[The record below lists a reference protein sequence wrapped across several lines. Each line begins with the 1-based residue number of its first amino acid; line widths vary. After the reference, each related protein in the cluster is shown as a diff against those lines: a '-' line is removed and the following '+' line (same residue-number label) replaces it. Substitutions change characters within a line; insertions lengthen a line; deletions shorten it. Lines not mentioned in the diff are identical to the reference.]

1 MRPESRFGAPLPA
14 RGITASPYS
23 ALLDHLGVP
32 FAGTIMDFGVLT
44 AVLSC
49 LNSGIYSSSTHWPG
63 AVRRRACWPIPPARA
78 SPPLPS
84 SPPRASDCWFYSRV
98 AANIRQPAEHEP
110 LLKLVDKRRV

>member
-63 AVRRRACWPIPPARA
+63 AVRRRACWAHTSRSGVPTAAVIAASRVGLLVLFTSCREHPPAR
-78 SPPLPS
+78 
-84 SPPRASDCWFYSRV
+84 
-98 AANIRQPAEHEP
+98 
-110 LLKLVDKRRV
+110 